1 MKNLASV
8 VLASTLVL
16 FATAAHA
23 GERVGAVSVS
33 ALGAAAPGAS
43 ALARPLPAY
52 PRSALREGNDYGRV
66 VLGYDVGADGR
77 VADVRVLAA
86 QPVQV
91 FTRSAVNAVRSWQ
104 YLPGAAD
111 RRVVEFTFVRD

>member
-1 MKNLASV
+1 MKKFVAVVIASSF
-8 VLASTLVL
+8 VLV
-16 FATAAHA
+16 ATAAHA
-23 GERVGAVSVS
+23 AERVGAVSVL
-33 ALGAAAPGAS
+33 ALGAAAPGAT

-91 FTRSAVNAVRSWQ
+91 FTRSAVNAVRGWQ
-104 YLPGAAD
+104 YLPGAPD
-111 RRVVEFTFVRD
+111 RRVVEFTFLRD